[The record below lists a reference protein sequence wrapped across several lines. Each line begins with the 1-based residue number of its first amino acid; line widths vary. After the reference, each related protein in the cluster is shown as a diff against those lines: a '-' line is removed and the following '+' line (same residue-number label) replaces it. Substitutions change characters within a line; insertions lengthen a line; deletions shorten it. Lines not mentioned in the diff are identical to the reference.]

1 MYNYGVHTE
10 PKKEKF
16 MFKITKDTTF
26 SFPPLTDAVRHVY
39 DIFMRDF
46 TKVFSEGFKEGN
58 DVEIVTDCHELENE
72 QFSLTVT
79 DEKISVRCADEL
91 GVIYAVLYMSR
102 EFLGVDDFWYWT
114 EKEPMK
120 RSMVAL
126 ASREYTS
133 PIKKVRYRGW
143 FVNDEVCLIGWS
155 DEYPPSRKVWEIV
168 FETLLRLG
176 GNMVIPGTDLPRSGK
191 HFDIASEMGLYITHH
206 HAEPLGAEM
215 FLRAY
220 PDKDASYDKH
230 PDLFEKLW
238 MESIEKNKNKKIVWT
253 LGFRGQGDA
262 PFWHNDPKYTTP
274 ESRAAV
280 IMKVIDRQYELIC
293 EKVKDPV
300 CAVYLY
306 GEITELYEGGYLKL
320 PKKFIKIWSDNG
332 YGKMVVRRR
341 GLHNPRTP
349 ALPKEDGSHGLYYH
363 ITFHDLQ
370 ASSHLTLLGNTI
382 EFVNSELDASFKAGA
397 DEYLL
402 LNCGNIRP
410 HVYML
415 SLVAQKW
422 NNGDVDT
429 DRFKNNFAKKYFGD
443 SDAIECYDDYFKA
456 CIKYGENEDDKAGD
470 EIYYHTARRICVDW
484 TKGSESSE
492 GLKFATG
499 EATLLE
505 QTKFFAE
512 KCRKAMNDFAALVKK
527 CEAVKKELTQGQV
540 FFEDNI
546 LFQSRLHLSGARG
559 LYALCRAYEY
569 FENGDMP
576 RCFTILT
583 GAMEEFEEGIKLL
596 EAGEHDK
603 WKNFYSCDYLTN
615 VRVTVYAVDSMRRY
629 IRMISDG
636 PDFFAWYKNCCI
648 PETERKIYL
657 ENTQRRTLSDDELT
671 EELKK
676 NLWSGRN
683 K

>member
-1 MYNYGVHTE
+1 
-10 PKKEKF
+10 

-26 SFPPLTDAVRHVY
+26 TFPPLNSAIKHVY

-46 TKVFSEGFKEGN
+46 IKVFSSPFTEGN
-58 DVEIVTDCHELENE
+58 DIVIKTDCEGLEAE
-72 QFSLTVT
+72 QFRIIIT
-79 DEKISVRCADEL
+79 DDKIDIFCADEL

-102 EFLGVDDFWYWT
+102 EFLGVDDFWFWA
-114 EKEPMK
+114 EKEPRK
-120 RSMVAL
+120 RDMVAL

-133 PIKKVRYRGW
+133 PPHRVRYRGW

-155 DEYPPSRKVWEIV
+155 DEYPPSREVWETV

-176 GNMVIPGTDLPRSGK
+176 GNMVIPGTDLPRSGQ
-191 HFDIASEMGLYITHH
+191 HFDIATEMGLYITHH

-220 PDKDASYDKH
+220 PDKNASYDEH
-230 PDLFEKLW
+230 PDLFETLW
-238 MESIEKNKNKKIVWT
+238 KEAIEKNKDKKIIWT

-262 PFWHNDPKYTTP
+262 PFWANDPKYTTS
-274 ESRAAV
+274 ESRAA
-280 IMKVIDRQYELIC
+280 IIRQVIDRQYELIC
-293 EKVKDPV
+293 EKVNDPV

-306 GEITELYEGGYLKL
+306 GEIAELYDEGVLTF
-320 PKKFIKIWSDNG
+320 PERFIKIWSDNG

-341 GLHNPRTP
+341 GLHNPRTI
-349 ALPKEDGSHGLYYH
+349 ALPKDSSSEGKHGLYYH

-382 EFVNSELDASFKAGA
+382 EFVNSELDESFKAGA
-397 DEYLL
+397 DEFLL

-415 SLVAQKW
+415 SLVARKW
-422 NNGDVDT
+422 NEGEVST
-429 DRFKNNFAKKYFGD
+429 EQFKDYFMKKYFGD
-443 SDAIECYDDYFKA
+443 SDAAECYDDYFDA
-456 CIKYGENEDDKAGD
+456 CIKYGEYEDDKAGD
-470 EIYYHTARRICVDW
+470 EIYFHTARRICVDW
-484 TKGSESSE
+484 VKGNEMSK
-492 GLKFATG
+492 GLVFATG
-499 EATLLE
+499 EVPLKE
-505 QTKFFAE
+505 QAKFFE
-512 KCRKAMNDFAALVKK
+512 KKCRKAMDDFSNLIKK
-527 CEAVKKELTQGQV
+527 CEKLRDELTQGRT

-546 LFQSRLHLSGARG
+546 LFQAKLHLAGARG

-569 FENGDMP
+569 YDKNDLP

-583 GAMEEFEEGIKLL
+583 GAMEEFNEGVKLL
-596 EAGEHDK
+596 EEGEHDK

-615 VRVTVYAVDSMRRY
+615 VRVTVYALDSMRRY

-636 PDFFAWYKNCCI
+636 PDFFTWYKNCCI

-671 EELKK
+671 EELNK
-676 NLWSGRN
+676 NLWSRRL
-683 K
+683 